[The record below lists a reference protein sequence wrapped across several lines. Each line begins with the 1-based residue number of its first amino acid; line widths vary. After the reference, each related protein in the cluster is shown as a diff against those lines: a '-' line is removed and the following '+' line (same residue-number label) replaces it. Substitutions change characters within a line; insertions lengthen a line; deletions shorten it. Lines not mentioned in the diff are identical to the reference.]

1 MDHIAFE
8 RLDDENL
15 VMALGAYTCFPDA
28 CKAHMMKTAVFNWK
42 LRTFPPFLKAF
53 PKDSAELNAHFDK
66 INSAT
71 RQIPPSREKTHDTVL
86 THEEWTLLKTAE
98 GHELLPVLDKIAAD
112 PKYDDVLAL
121 LTFSRRT
128 YNSGLIEAYTP
139 EVHAKLVALK
149 EPLKA
154 LIHDVDDKNKA
165 VVEPP
170 VRAIGMEL
178 HALGGFKAQQAVYYA
193 MQGLLYDEQSW
204 CSDGPWSNAGSA
216 LTLAWDGCGQW
227 VA

>member
-1 MDHIAFE
+1 MDYIAFE
-8 RLDDENL
+8 ALDKAGEL
-15 VMALGAYTCFPDA
+15 TMALGAYTVFPAA
-28 CKAHMMKTAVFNWK
+28 CKAHMMKTYVFDWK
-42 LRTFPPFLKAF
+42 LRTHPAFCKAF
-53 PKDSAELNAHFDK
+53 PKDSAEINAHWEKMREGWDIDK
-66 INSAT
+66 
-71 RQIPPSREKTHDTVL
+71 DTVL
-86 THEEWTLLKTAE
+86 SHDEWTLLKTAE
-98 GHELLPVLDKIAAD
+98 GAELQPVLDKIAAD
-112 PKYDDVLAL
+112 PKYEDVLAL
-121 LTFSRRT
+121 LTFTRRS
-128 YNSGLIEAYTP
+128 YQSGLTNAYTP

-154 LIHDVDDKNKA
+154 LIHDVNDKNKA

-178 HALGGFKAQQAVYYA
+178 HVLGGFKAQQAVYYA